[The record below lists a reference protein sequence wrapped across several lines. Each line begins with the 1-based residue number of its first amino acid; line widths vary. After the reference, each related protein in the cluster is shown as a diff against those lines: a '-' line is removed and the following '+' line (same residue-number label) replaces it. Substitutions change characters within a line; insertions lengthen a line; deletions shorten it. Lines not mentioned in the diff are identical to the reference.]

1 MLSARKAAIT
11 AILILILAWAPA
23 PANGQAPTP
32 GGKAVFGLN
41 AGWDHL
47 DPHRW
52 TGFFFAQLIMVN
64 IFDSLLVRDPKTA
77 ALRPG
82 LAESY
87 EVSGDG
93 RTVTFKLQTGVK
105 FHDGT
110 VCDAAAVKASFDR
123 ILTDPKA
130 VAVRSM
136 LGPVDRV
143 DATDART
150 VRFHLKEAFAPFLD
164 ALSLPMTA
172 PVSMAAVQKFGDG
185 FGQHPVGTGPFMF
198 KELVPNERLVL
209 VRNPDYRWAPSI
221 FPSRGPVLL
230 EELTYRVVPEDLTRL
245 ALLERNEVTFINYPV
260 PREIARLKGDQ
271 RYRVVAVGRP
281 GVPRMITLN
290 TAHPPLDDLR
300 VRTAIAAAIN
310 REGILKNV
318 WEGVGSTAFSMLSPV
333 TWGYAPEVEGMM
345 PKFDPARA
353 RAILAEAGWR
363 PGPDGFVVKDGKKM
377 HLVMTHLTGGVFA
390 SLHQLIQAYLRSIG
404 IDSELR
410 GMEQAAALDALKRGD
425 FDISANQINTASD
438 PDVLYQVGHSSSIG
452 PLWNTA
458 RVKNATLDRLLGDA
472 RVATDES
479 KRRDLYRQIQL
490 LLARELPYIPFYVQT
505 DPYAMQAS
513 LEGVVYDVKSL
524 PMFHAAFIR
533 R

>member
-1 MLSARKAAIT
+1 MQRIARVTIGLMLTVVLLCALT
-11 AILILILAWAPA
+11 
-23 PANGQAPTP
+23 PANGQAPSP
-32 GGKAVFGLN
+32 GGRAVFGLN
-41 AGWDHL
+41 AAWDHL

-64 IFDSLLVRDPKTA
+64 IYDPLLVRDPKTA

-87 EVSGDG
+87 EVSPDG
-93 RTVTFKLQTGVK
+93 RTLTFKLQPGVK

-110 VCDAAAVKASFDR
+110 VCDAAAVKASFER

-130 VAVRSM
+130 VVVRAM
-136 LGPVDRV
+136 LGPIDQVQAV
-143 DATDART
+143 DART
-150 VRFHLKEAFAPFLD
+150 VRLHMKAPFAPILD

-172 PVSMAAVQKFGDG
+172 PVSLAAVQKYGEG

-198 KELVPNERLVL
+198 KDLVPGDRLTL

-221 FPSRGPVLL
+221 FPSRGPSSL
-230 EELTYRVVPEDLTRL
+230 EELIYRVVPEDLTRL
-245 ALLERNEVTFINYPV
+245 ALLERNDVTFINYPV
-260 PREIARLKGDQ
+260 PREIARLKQDR
-271 RYRVVAVGRP
+271 RYRVVDIGRP
-281 GVPRMITLN
+281 GVPRIITLN
-290 TAHPPLDDLR
+290 TAHPPLDDVR
-300 VRTAIAAAIN
+300 VRTAIAHAIS

-318 WEGVGSTAFSMLSPV
+318 WEGVGSPAYSILSPV
-333 TWGYAPEVEGMM
+333 TWGYAPEIVAMM
-345 PKFDPARA
+345 PNFDPARA

-363 PGPDGFVVKDGKKM
+363 PGPDGIVQKDGKRM
-377 HLVMTHLTGGVFA
+377 RLVMTHLTGGVFL
-390 SLHQLIQAYLRSIG
+390 SLHQLLQAYLRAIG
-404 IDSELR
+404 IDSEIR

-438 PDVLYQVGHSSSIG
+438 PDVLYQIGHSTAIG

-458 RVKNATLDRLLGDA
+458 RYKNASLDRILDEA
-472 RVATDES
+472 RVTPDDA
-479 KRRDLYRQIQL
+479 KRHELYRQAQVL
-490 LLARELPYIPFYVQT
+490 MAKDLPYIPFYVQT
-505 DPYAMQAS
+505 DPYAMQAT

-524 PMFHAAFIR
+524 PMFHNASVR